1 MPNQGKVTFKMVRNF
16 VVVLLRLAPP
26 SPQCGSVGRKQQPTY
41 QWPPSNRREQ
51 GRSYLQ
57 HFGSCWRTGLCFAWL
72 GAWMRKSVYLQLC
85 LGKAIESGGELLVK
99 TAGLQSYGLEQGA
112 GGLFGKVKN
121 LKAWYNNKN
130 KYTQDPRQDPYQAKS
145 WRVFGASK
153 WDNSK
158 GQNTSC

>member
-1 MPNQGKVTFKMVRNF
+1 M
-16 VVVLLRLAPP
+16 
-26 SPQCGSVGRKQQPTY
+26 
-41 QWPPSNRREQ
+41 
-51 GRSYLQ
+51 
-57 HFGSCWRTGLCFAWL
+57 
-72 GAWMRKSVYLQLC
+72 
-85 LGKAIESGGELLVK
+85 K

-112 GGLFGKVKN
+112 EGLFGKVKN